1 MAFVV
6 VTYEVL
12 DRVFVDG
19 ETVDHRMV
27 SIQEEIF
34 GRNHVQWLY
43 RRTGGFRL
51 LRSTDSIVNPYRHKK
66 CGRVLARYVGT
77 ENRVTPKVS

>member
-19 ETVDHRMV
+19 QTVHHRMV
-27 SIQEEIF
+27 SIQEEIMEGITF
-34 GRNHVQWLY
+34 NGCIVGPEDFDSPGRLI
-43 RRTGGFRL
+43 
-51 LRSTDSIVNPYRHKK
+51 RS
-66 CGRVLARYVGT
+66 
-77 ENRVTPKVS
+77 

>member
-27 SIQEEIF
+27 SIQEEILEGITF
-34 GRNHVQWLY
+34 NGCIGLFVASKTSALD
-43 RRTGGFRL
+43 RRQKLEAT
-51 LRSTDSIVNPYRHKK
+51 
-66 CGRVLARYVGT
+66 
-77 ENRVTPKVS
+77 

>member
-6 VTYEVL
+6 VIYEVL

-27 SIQEEIF
+27 SIQEEILEGITF
-34 GRNHVQWLY
+34 NGCIVGPEDFDSSGRLI
-43 RRTGGFRL
+43 
-51 LRSTDSIVNPYRHKK
+51 RS
-66 CGRVLARYVGT
+66 
-77 ENRVTPKVS
+77 

>member
-6 VTYEVL
+6 VTYEVI

-27 SIQEEIF
+27 SIQEEILEGITF
-34 GRNHVQWLY
+34 NGCIVGPEDFDSSGRLI
-43 RRTGGFRL
+43 
-51 LRSTDSIVNPYRHKK
+51 RS
-66 CGRVLARYVGT
+66 
-77 ENRVTPKVS
+77 